1 MPHVW
6 WPVRSHNGRCIRAL
20 NELKVLTLLTLKD
33 ADPNC
38 LDSKGRHA
46 LYSLHPP
53 EDIADDIHFSKR
65 VVIAQLLAAFGAKIP
80 ASEALWITLMSDCAK
95 KIRPWMLFGNICI
108 FKIHELWIKQLFRI
122 VDAYLKVTVAG
133 PLCSFLSSVP
143 RVLWHINKYGY

>member
-1 MPHVW
+1 MPFLGSKRQKGKIC
-6 WPVRSHNGRCIRAL
+6 PLFGDRCKHFDDNANLLSFECRTCDDLCEAILAL

-65 VVIAQLLAAFGAKIP
+65 VVIAQLLAAFGAEIP
-80 ASEALWITLMSDCAK
+80 TSEALWITLMSDCAK
-95 KIRPWMLFGNICI
+95 KKLRP
-108 FKIHELWIKQLFRI
+108 
-122 VDAYLKVTVAG
+122 
-133 PLCSFLSSVP
+133 
-143 RVLWHINKYGY
+143 

>member
-1 MPHVW
+1 MPTVGDLCKHFDDNANLLSFEC
-6 WPVRSHNGRCIRAL
+6 RTCDDLCEAIRAL

-65 VVIAQLLAAFGAKIP
+65 VVIAQLLAAFGAEIP
-80 ASEALWITLMSDCAK
+80 TSEALWITQISDCAK
-95 KIRPWMLFGNICI
+95 KYGPECSLEISVFL
-108 FKIHELWIKQLFRI
+108 RI
-122 VDAYLKVTVAG
+122 TNYGFSSLAAYFKVTTAG
-133 PLCSFLSSVP
+133 RCALS
-143 RVLWHINKYGY
+143 